1 MVHSPRVDNPLIFI
15 MMAIT
20 IENLSTVTWCHRN
33 GGIYHRDKWELRF
46 CRDCCGSINAFIRCC
61 VALFLPSL
69 QFMPPF
75 RVPVLLEACLT
86 GVFGVSTVCTFS
98 PIERS
103 LWFRGWVM
111 LSHYQH
117 WWLAKSLAFD
127 DHNSTTS
134 YGFCPCCHHCLSSIL
149 SSDTS
154 ISPLNCRKQF

>member
-1 MVHSPRVDNPLIFI
+1 MEESTTGIS
-15 MMAIT
+15 
-20 IENLSTVTWCHRN
+20 ENWGSAVT
-33 GGIYHRDKWELRF
+33 
-46 CRDCCGSINAFIRCC
+46 A
-61 VALFLPSL
+61 VALSMPSSGVVLPFFFLACSSCHHLGYPCYLKHVSRVCL
-69 QFMPPF
+69 VFSQCVHFPP
-75 RVPVLLEACLT
+75 
-86 GVFGVSTVCTFS
+86 
-98 PIERS
+98 IKRS

-154 ISPLNCRKQF
+154 ISPLNCRKRF